1 MDEEFRNRIAAFLF
15 EYINITDSRYG
26 YCDGEVIEQGIK
38 LLINSGAFSIPEM
51 QRECAINHSLIIPTK
66 FITDCLI

>member
-1 MDEEFRNRIAAFLF
+1 MDEEFRNRIAVFLS
-15 EYINITDSRYG
+15 EYINITDNRYG
-26 YCDGEVIEQGIK
+26 YGNDDVIKQGIK

-51 QRECAINHSLIIPTK
+51 QRECAVNHSLIIPTK